1 MRYVGLDSHWR
12 QSTVCVL
19 DHRGQKLLSRTI
31 KGPWSKVLEEVKKI
45 RKPFAVC
52 FEASTGYGYLFEHLQ
67 TIARRVVVAHPGQL
81 RLIFRSKRK
90 NDRVDAEKLAK
101 LLFLD
106 EVPPVYV
113 PSSEVRSW
121 RGFIG
126 HRYKLV
132 RERTRTKNSI
142 RALLR
147 DQGIQAPRGLWYG
160 PGMKWL
166 RSVSFANEL
175 DTVRRDMLY
184 ERLCFLTKMLE
195 RVEATLDRISSRNPG
210 AQLLRTIPGVGP
222 RTSEAVM
229 AWVDDPRPLPAHQGR
244 RPLLRPGAL
253 ARMLRPAPTASVTSH
268 VKDPPLFDG
277 CSRRP
282 PGRASGALLRYALS
296 MNVYDERI
304 PSERKIALVATAHF
318 LLRAMMAMLRT
329 GEVWRSQEKTA
340 A

>member
-1 MRYVGLDSHWR
+1 MRYVGLDAHWR
-12 QSTVCVL
+12 QSTICVL

-31 KGPWSKVLEEVKKI
+31 KGPWTEVLAEIGKV

-52 FEASTGYGYLFEHLQ
+52 FEASTGYGYLFENLQ
-67 TIARRVVVAHPGQL
+67 AIARQVVVAHPGQL

-113 PSSEVRSW
+113 PSSDVRSW
-121 RGFIG
+121 RGFIE
-126 HRYKLV
+126 HRHKLV
-132 RERTRTKNSI
+132 CERTRTKNAI

-147 DQGIQAPRGLWYG
+147 THGVQSPRGLWYG

-184 ERLCFLTKMLE
+184 ERLCFLTKMIE
-195 RVEATLDRISSRNPG
+195 RVEATLDRISSRHPG
-210 AQLLRTIPGVGP
+210 TLLLRTIPGVGP

-229 AWVDDPRPLPAHQGR
+229 AWVDDPRRFQRIKSAGRYFGLVPCQDASARTNRLGHITREGPAIVRWMLTEAAWQGVR
-244 RPLLRPGAL
+244 RS
-253 ARMLRPAPTASVTSH
+253 PAIRAFYERV
-268 VKDPPLFDG
+268 
-277 CSRRP
+277 RRENP
-282 PGRASGALLRYALS
+282 
-296 MNVYDERI
+296 ER
-304 PSERKIALVATAHF
+304 RKIALVATAHF

-329 GEVWRSQEKTA
+329 GEVWRLQEETA

>member
-1 MRYVGLDSHWR
+1 MRYVGLDAHWR
-12 QSTVCVL
+12 QSTICVL

-31 KGPWSKVLEEVKKI
+31 KGPWSKVLEEVGKI

-147 DQGIQAPRGLWYG
+147 GLGIQSPRGLWYG

-166 RSVSFANEL
+166 CSVSFANEL

-195 RVEATLDRISSRNPG
+195 RVEATLDRISSRHAG

-229 AWVDDPRPLPAHQGR
+229 AWVDDPGRFQRIKSAGRYFGLVPSQDASARTNRLGHITREGPAIVRWMLTEAAWQGVR
-244 RPLLRPGAL
+244 RS
-253 ARMLRPAPTASVTSH
+253 PAIRAFYERVRRE
-268 VKDPPLFDG
+268 DP
-277 CSRRP
+277 
-282 PGRASGALLRYALS
+282 
-296 MNVYDERI
+296 ER
-304 PSERKIALVATAHF
+304 RKIALVATAHF

-329 GEVWRSQEKTA
+329 GEVWRLQEEA
-340 A
+340 AA

>member
-12 QSTVCVL
+12 QSTICVL
-19 DHRGQKLLSRTI
+19 DHRGKKLLNRTI
-31 KGPWSKVLEEVKKI
+31 MGSWPKVLEEVGKV

-52 FEASTGYGYLFEHLQ
+52 FEASTGYGYLFERLQ
-67 TIARRVVVAHPGQL
+67 SVARRVVVAHPGQL

-126 HRYKLV
+126 HRNKLV

-147 DQGIQAPRGLWYG
+147 GQGIQAPRGLWYG

-166 RSVSFANEL
+166 RSVSFTNEL
-175 DTVRRDMLY
+175 DTVQRDLLY
-184 ERLCFLTKMLE
+184 
-195 RVEATLDRISSRNPG
+195 
-210 AQLLRTIPGVGP
+210 
-222 RTSEAVM
+222 
-229 AWVDDPRPLPAHQGR
+229 
-244 RPLLRPGAL
+244 
-253 ARMLRPAPTASVTSH
+253 
-268 VKDPPLFDG
+268 
-277 CSRRP
+277 
-282 PGRASGALLRYALS
+282 
-296 MNVYDERI
+296 
-304 PSERKIALVATAHF
+304 
-318 LLRAMMAMLRT
+318 
-329 GEVWRSQEKTA
+329 
-340 A
+340 

>member
-1 MRYVGLDSHWR
+1 MRYVGLDVHWR
-12 QSTVCVL
+12 QSTICVL
-19 DHRGQKLLSRTI
+19 DHRGRKLLNRTI
-31 KGPWSKVLEEVKKI
+31 KGPWSKVLEEVGKV

-113 PSSEVRSW
+113 PSSDVRSW
-121 RGFIG
+121 RGFIE
-126 HRYKLV
+126 HRHKLV
-132 RERTRTKNSI
+132 CERTRTKNAI

-147 DQGIQAPRGLWYG
+147 THGVQSPRGLWYG

-184 ERLCFLTKMLE
+184 ERLCFLTKMIE
-195 RVEATLDRISSRNPG
+195 RVEATLDRISSRHPG
-210 AQLLRTIPGVGP
+210 TLLLRTIPGVGP

-229 AWVDDPRPLPAHQGR
+229 AWVDDPRRFQ
-244 RPLLRPGAL
+244 
-253 ARMLRPAPTASVTSH
+253 
-268 VKDPPLFDG
+268 
-277 CSRRP
+277 
-282 PGRASGALLRYALS
+282 
-296 MNVYDERI
+296 
-304 PSERKIALVATAHF
+304 
-318 LLRAMMAMLRT
+318 
-329 GEVWRSQEKTA
+329 
-340 A
+340 

>member
-1 MRYVGLDSHWR
+1 VG
-12 QSTVCVL
+12 
-19 DHRGQKLLSRTI
+19 
-31 KGPWSKVLEEVKKI
+31 KI

-142 RALLR
+142 RALLGGLAR
-147 DQGIQAPRGLWYG
+147 SDLFPPPR
-160 PGMKWL
+160 
-166 RSVSFANEL
+166 SA
-175 DTVRRDMLY
+175 
-184 ERLCFLTKMLE
+184 
-195 RVEATLDRISSRNPG
+195 ATADHSGS
-210 AQLLRTIPGVGP
+210 
-222 RTSEAVM
+222 RTSHVRGG
-229 AWVDDPRPLPAHQGR
+229 DGLGGRSRPLSAHQER
-244 RPLLRPGAL
+244 RPLLRPGAQ
-253 ARMLRPAPTASVTSH
+253 PGCFGPHQSPGSH
-268 VKDPPLFDG
+268 H
-277 CSRRP
+277 
-282 PGRASGALLRYALS
+282 
-296 MNVYDERI
+296 
-304 PSERKIALVATAHF
+304 T
-318 LLRAMMAMLRT
+318 
-329 GEVWRSQEKTA
+329 
-340 A
+340 

>member
-1 MRYVGLDSHWR
+1 MRYVGLDAHWR
-12 QSTVCVL
+12 QSTICVL
-19 DHRGQKLLSRTI
+19 DHRGRKLLSRTI
-31 KGPWSKVLEEVKKI
+31 KGPWSKVLEEVGKI

-147 DQGIQAPRGLWYG
+147 GLGIR
-160 PGMKWL
+160 
-166 RSVSFANEL
+166 RSPAIRAFYER
-175 DTVRRDMLY
+175 VRREDP
-184 ERLCFLTKMLE
+184 ER
-195 RVEATLDRISSRNPG
+195 G
-210 AQLLRTIPGVGP
+210 
-222 RTSEAVM
+222 
-229 AWVDDPRPLPAHQGR
+229 
-244 RPLLRPGAL
+244 
-253 ARMLRPAPTASVTSH
+253 
-268 VKDPPLFDG
+268 
-277 CSRRP
+277 
-282 PGRASGALLRYALS
+282 
-296 MNVYDERI
+296 
-304 PSERKIALVATAHF
+304 KIALVATAHF

-329 GEVWRSQEKTA
+329 GEVWRLQEEA
-340 A
+340 AA

>member
-12 QSTVCVL
+12 QSTICVL

-31 KGPWSKVLEEVKKI
+31 KGPWSKVLEEIGRV

-52 FEASTGYGYLFEHLQ
+52 FEASTGYGYLFERLQ

-113 PSSEVRSW
+113 PSAEVRAW
-121 RGFIG
+121 RGFIE

-132 RERTRTKNSI
+132 CERTRTKNAI

-147 DQGIQAPRGLWYG
+147 GQGIQAPRGLWYG

-184 ERLCFLTKMLE
+184 ERLCFLTKMIE
-195 RVEATLDRISSRNPG
+195 RVEATLARVSSRHPG
-210 AQLLRTIPGVGP
+210 VQLLRTIPGVGP
-222 RTSEAVM
+222 RTAEAVM
-229 AWVDDPRPLPAHQGR
+229 AWVDDPSRFQRIKSAGRYFGLVPCQDASARNNRLGHITREGPSTVRWMLTEAAWQGVRRSPAIRAFYERVR
-244 RPLLRPGAL
+244 RE
-253 ARMLRPAPTASVTSH
+253 
-268 VKDPPLFDG
+268 DP
-277 CSRRP
+277 
-282 PGRASGALLRYALS
+282 
-296 MNVYDERI
+296 ER
-304 PSERKIALVATAHF
+304 RKIALVATAHY

-329 GEVWRSQEKTA
+329 GEVWRSEEEVA